1 MSFRFLVI
9 GCQALFGPWLK
20 IRSIPLQLGAE
31 TVAATPAGPAAFVRV
46 PVMKSARLIAAL
58 LCAQALLLAL
68 APTAMAADGVG
79 LAGRV
84 GDKTITLVCFG
95 VIAFFPILVITLSI
109 IQGRLEARKDRRRYD
124 LERLS

>member
-1 MSFRFLVI
+1 
-9 GCQALFGPWLK
+9 
-20 IRSIPLQLGAE
+20 LGTE
-31 TVAATPAGPAAFVRV
+31 TVAATPAGPAGFVRV
-46 PVMKSARLIAAL
+46 PIVKSARLIAAL
-58 LCAQALLLAL
+58 LSAQVLLLAL

>member
-1 MSFRFLVI
+1 
-9 GCQALFGPWLK
+9 
-20 IRSIPLQLGAE
+20 
-31 TVAATPAGPAAFVRV
+31 
-46 PVMKSARLIAAL
+46 
-58 LCAQALLLAL
+58 
-68 APTAMAADGVG
+68 MASDGVG

-109 IQGRLEARKDRRRYD
+109 IQGKLEARKDRRRYD